1 MVVDMIDTC
10 SSDGNNESETPSLVD
25 PVSSDDEDSD
35 SDDNDDA
42 AGDAPTINH
51 VLVLEN
57 SNLGRQETVNQ
68 DDENIINHIPVSE
81 NETLVTQETVN
92 LETNISVTQGR
103 RT

>member
-57 SNLGRQETVNQ
+57 IYSINSSWDQANR
-68 DDENIINHIPVSE
+68 IIGIW
-81 NETLVTQETVN
+81 
-92 LETNISVTQGR
+92 G
-103 RT
+103 